1 MKLENEITVEVLE
14 TKENVIKSISNN
26 GFKLEKEY
34 DINDI
39 YLVKKEYE
47 NCKNYNELLNN
58 SILIR
63 DISEKSNPRK
73 LITYKQKHVDNNG
86 NILNQ
91 INADVEI
98 NNIDDAYN
106 MLKLIGYIDL
116 MKIRD
121 HISVYQKNNGDELAL
136 QFVNDRIYI
145 EIEEKCEHTGKRYE
159 SLDYMKSIITNLNLP
174 IKNNNYYAKKA
185 EDILNDKK
193 ANYKNQNREC
203 L

>member
-14 TKENVIKSISNN
+14 IKENVIKSISSN
-26 GFKLEKEY
+26 GFKLLKEY

-39 YLVKKEYE
+39 YLVKKEFE

-63 DISEKSNPRK
+63 DISEKPNTRK
-73 LITYKQKHVDNNG
+73 LITYKQKHIDDNG

-91 INADVEI
+91 INANVEI

-106 MLKLIGYIDL
+106 MLKLIGYMEL
-116 MKIRD
+116 MKISD
-121 HISVYQKNNGDELAL
+121 HISIYQKNNGDELAL

-159 SLDYMKSIITNLNLP
+159 SLDYMKSIIKNLNLP
-174 IKNNNYYAKKA
+174 IKDENYYAKKA

-193 ANYKNQNREC
+193 
-203 L
+203 

>member
-1 MKLENEITVEVLE
+1 MKLENEITVEVLA
-14 TKENVIKSISNN
+14 TKENVIKAISNN

-39 YLVKKEYE
+39 YLVKKEFE
-47 NCKNYNELLNN
+47 NCKNYNQLLNN

-63 DISEKSNPRK
+63 DISEESNPRK
-73 LITYKQKHVDNNG
+73 LITYKQKHIDDSG

-91 INADVEI
+91 INANVQI

-106 MLKLIGYIDL
+106 MLKLIGYMDL
-116 MKIRD
+116 MKISD

-136 QFVNDRIYI
+136 QFVNNRIYI
-145 EIEEKCEHTGKRYE
+145 EIEEKCEHTGKKYE

-174 IKNNNYYAKKA
+174 VKNENYYAKKA
-185 EDILNDKK
+185 EDILRD
-193 ANYKNQNREC
+193 REEN
-203 L
+203 

>member
-91 INADVEI
+91 INANVEI

-185 EDILNDKK
+185 EDILNDKI
-193 ANYKNQNREC
+193 E
-203 L
+203 

>member
-14 TKENVIKSISNN
+14 TKENVIKSISSN
-26 GFKLEKEY
+26 GFKLLKEY

-39 YLVKKEYE
+39 YLVKKEFE

-63 DISEKSNPRK
+63 DISEKPNTRK
-73 LITYKQKHVDNNG
+73 LITYKQKHIDDNG

-91 INADVEI
+91 INANVEI

-106 MLKLIGYIDL
+106 MLKLIGYMDL
-116 MKIRD
+116 MKISD

-159 SLDYMKSIITNLNLP
+159 SLDYMKSIIKNLNLP

-193 ANYKNQNREC
+193 
-203 L
+203 

>member
-14 TKENVIKSISNN
+14 TKENVIKSISSN
-26 GFKLEKEY
+26 GFKLLKEY

-39 YLVKKEYE
+39 YLVKKEFE

-63 DISEKSNPRK
+63 DISEKPNTRK
-73 LITYKQKHVDNNG
+73 LITYKQKHIDDNG

-91 INADVEI
+91 INANVEI

-106 MLKLIGYIDL
+106 MLKLIGYMEL
-116 MKIRD
+116 MKISD

-136 QFVNDRIYI
+136 QLVNDRIYI

-185 EDILNDKK
+185 EDILNDNKE
-193 ANYKNQNREC
+193 N
-203 L
+203 

>member
-14 TKENVIKSISNN
+14 TKENVIKSISSN
-26 GFKLEKEY
+26 GFKLLKKY

-39 YLVKKEYE
+39 YLVKKEFQ
-47 NCKNYNELLNN
+47 NCKNYNKLLNN

-63 DISEKSNPRK
+63 DISEKSNTRK
-73 LITYKQKHVDNNG
+73 LITYKQKHIDDNR

-91 INADVEI
+91 INANVEI
-98 NNIDDAYN
+98 NNIEDAYN
-106 MLKLIGYIDL
+106 MLKLIGYMEL
-116 MKIRD
+116 MKISD
-121 HISVYQKNNGDELAL
+121 HISVYQKNNGGELAL

-159 SLDYMKSIITNLNLP
+159 SLDYMKGIIKNLNLP
-174 IKNNNYYAKKA
+174 IKDENYYAKKA

-193 ANYKNQNREC
+193 
-203 L
+203 

>member
-14 TKENVIKSISNN
+14 TKENVIKSISSN
-26 GFKLEKEY
+26 GFKLLKEY

-39 YLVKKEYE
+39 YLVKKEFE

-63 DISEKSNPRK
+63 DISEKPNTRK
-73 LITYKQKHVDNNG
+73 LITYKQKHIDDNG

-91 INADVEI
+91 INANVEI

-106 MLKLIGYIDL
+106 MLKLIGYMDL
-116 MKIRD
+116 MKISD

-159 SLDYMKSIITNLNLP
+159 SLDYMKSIIKNLNLQ
-174 IKNNNYYAKKA
+174 IKDENYYAQKA

-193 ANYKNQNREC
+193 EN
-203 L
+203 

>member
-14 TKENVIKSISNN
+14 TKENVIKSISSN
-26 GFKLEKEY
+26 GFKLLKEY

-39 YLVKKEYE
+39 YLVKKEFE

-63 DISEKSNPRK
+63 NISEKPNTRK
-73 LITYKQKHVDNNG
+73 LITYKQKHIDDNG

-91 INADVEI
+91 INANVEI

-106 MLKLIGYIDL
+106 MLKLIGYMEL
-116 MKIRD
+116 MKISD

-159 SLDYMKSIITNLNLP
+159 SLDYMKSIIKNLNLP
-174 IKNNNYYAKKA
+174 IKDENYYAKKA

-193 ANYKNQNREC
+193 
-203 L
+203 

>member
-1 MKLENEITVEVLE
+1 MKLENEITVEVLT
-14 TKENVIKSISNN
+14 TKENVIKAISDN

-34 DINDI
+34 NINDI
-39 YLVKKEYE
+39 YLVKKEFE
-47 NCKNYNELLNN
+47 NCETYNELLNN

-63 DISEKSNPRK
+63 DISEKPNTRK
-73 LITYKQKHVDNNG
+73 LITYKQKHIDDNG

-91 INADVEI
+91 INANVEI

-106 MLKLIGYIDL
+106 MLKLIGYMDL
-116 MKIRD
+116 MKISD

-159 SLDYMKSIITNLNLP
+159 SLDYMKSIIKNLNLP
-174 IKNNNYYAKKA
+174 IKDENYYTKKA
-185 EDILNDKK
+185 EDILNDIKE
-193 ANYKNQNREC
+193 N
-203 L
+203 

>member
-14 TKENVIKSISNN
+14 TRENVIKSISSND
-26 GFKLEKEY
+26 FKLLKEY

-58 SILIR
+58 CILIR
-63 DISEKSNPRK
+63 DISENPNPRK
-73 LITYKQKHVDNNG
+73 LITYKQKNIDDNG

-145 EIEEKCEHTGKRYE
+145 EIEEKCDHTGKKYK
-159 SLDYMKSIITNLNLP
+159 SLDYMKSIIKNLNLP
-174 IKNNNYYAKKA
+174 IKDGNYYAKKA

-193 ANYKNQNREC
+193 EKQKI
-203 L
+203 

>member
-1 MKLENEITVEVLE
+1 MKLENELTVELLE
-14 TKENVIKSISNN
+14 TKENIIKAICNN

-39 YLVKKEYE
+39 YLVKQEFE
-47 NCKNYNELLNN
+47 NCKNYNLLLNN

-63 DISEKSNPRK
+63 DISEYPNARK
-73 LITYKQKHVDNNG
+73 LITYKQKNIDDNG

-91 INADVEI
+91 INANVEI
-98 NNIDDAYN
+98 KNIDDAYN

-121 HISVYQKNNGDELAL
+121 HISIYQKDNGDEIAL

-145 EIEEKCEHTGKRYE
+145 EIEEKCEHTGKKYE
-159 SLDYMKSIITNLNLP
+159 SLDYMKSIITSLNLP
-174 IKNNNYYAKKA
+174 IKNENYYAKKA

-193 ANYKNQNREC
+193 EKKG
-203 L
+203 

>member
-14 TKENVIKSISNN
+14 TKENVIKSILNN

-39 YLVKKEYE
+39 YLVKKEFQ

-63 DISEKSNPRK
+63 DISEKPNTRK
-73 LITYKQKHVDNNG
+73 LITYKQKCIDDKG
-86 NILNQ
+86 DILNQ
-91 INADVEI
+91 INANVEI

-116 MKIRD
+116 IKIRD
-121 HISVYQKNNGDELAL
+121 HISIYIKDNGDELAL
-136 QFVNDRIYI
+136 QFVNDKI
-145 EIEEKCEHTGKRYE
+145 
-159 SLDYMKSIITNLNLP
+159 
-174 IKNNNYYAKKA
+174 
-185 EDILNDKK
+185 
-193 ANYKNQNREC
+193 
-203 L
+203 

>member
-14 TKENVIKSISNN
+14 TKENIIKSISDN

-39 YLVKKEYE
+39 YLVRKEFE

-63 DISEKSNPRK
+63 DISEKPNTRK
-73 LITYKQKHVDNNG
+73 LITYKQKNIDDNG

-91 INADVEI
+91 INANVEI

-106 MLKLIGYIDL
+106 MFKLIGYWELIR
-116 MKIRD
+116 IRD
-121 HISVYQKNNGDELAL
+121 HISIYQKDNGDEFAL

-145 EIEEKCEHTGKRYE
+145 EIEEKCAHTGKKYE
-159 SLDYMKSIITNLNLP
+159 SLEYMKNIITNLKLP
-174 IKNNNYYAKKA
+174 IKNENYYAKKA

-193 ANYKNQNREC
+193 RCNTWE
-203 L
+203 

>member
-14 TKENVIKSISNN
+14 TKENVIKSISSN
-26 GFKLEKEY
+26 GFKLLKEY

-39 YLVKKEYE
+39 YLVKKEFE

-63 DISEKSNPRK
+63 DISEKPNTRK
-73 LITYKQKHVDNNG
+73 LITYKQKHIDDNG

-91 INADVEI
+91 INANVEI

-106 MLKLIGYIDL
+106 MLKLIGYMDL
-116 MKIRD
+116 MKISD

-159 SLDYMKSIITNLNLP
+159 SLDYMKSIIEYLNLP

-193 ANYKNQNREC
+193 
-203 L
+203 

>member
-1 MKLENEITVEVLE
+1 MKLENEITVEILT
-14 TKENVIKSISNN
+14 TKENTINAISNN

-39 YLVKKEYE
+39 YLVKKEFE
-47 NCKNYNELLNN
+47 NCEIYNELLNN

-63 DISEKSNPRK
+63 DVSEESNNRK
-73 LITYKQKHVDNNG
+73 MITYKQKHVDDNG
-86 NILNQ
+86 IILNQ
-91 INADVEI
+91 INANVEI

-116 MKIRD
+116 MKLSD
-121 HISVYQKNNGDELAL
+121 HIMIYQKDNGDELAL

-145 EIEEKCEHTGKRYE
+145 EIEEKCEHTDKIYE

-174 IKNNNYYAKKA
+174 IKGENYYAKKA
-185 EDILNDKK
+185 EDILNEK
-193 ANYKNQNREC
+193 RG
-203 L
+203 

>member
-14 TKENVIKSISNN
+14 TKENVIKSIFSN
-26 GFKLEKEY
+26 GFKLLKEY

-39 YLVKKEYE
+39 YLVKKEFE

-63 DISEKSNPRK
+63 DISEKPNTRK
-73 LITYKQKHVDNNG
+73 LITYKQKHIDDNG

-91 INADVEI
+91 INANVEI

-106 MLKLIGYIDL
+106 MLKLIGYMDL
-116 MKIRD
+116 MKISD

-159 SLDYMKSIITNLNLP
+159 SLDYMKSIIKNLNLQ
-174 IKNNNYYAKKA
+174 IKDENYYAKKA

-193 ANYKNQNREC
+193 EN
-203 L
+203 

>member
-14 TKENVIKSISNN
+14 TKENVIKSISSN
-26 GFKLEKEY
+26 GFKLLKEY

-39 YLVKKEYE
+39 YLVKKEFE

-63 DISEKSNPRK
+63 DISEKPNTRK
-73 LITYKQKHVDNNG
+73 LITYKQKHIDDNG

-91 INADVEI
+91 INANVEI

-116 MKIRD
+116 MKISD
-121 HISVYQKNNGDELAL
+121 HISVYQKGNGDELAL

-145 EIEEKCEHTGKRYE
+145 EIEEKCEHTGKIYD
-159 SLDYMKSIITNLNLP
+159 SLDYMKSIIENLSLP

-185 EDILNDKK
+185 EDILNDNKENIK
-193 ANYKNQNREC
+193 R
-203 L
+203 

>member
-1 MKLENEITVEVLE
+1 MKLENEITVEVLA
-14 TKENVIKSISNN
+14 TKENVIKSISKD
-26 GFKLEKEY
+26 GFKLKKEY

-39 YLVKKEYE
+39 YLVKKEFQ
-47 NCKNYNELLNN
+47 NCKTYNELLNN

-63 DISEKSNPRK
+63 DISEKPNTRK
-73 LITYKQKHVDNNG
+73 LITYKQKHVDDSG

-91 INADVEI
+91 INANVEI

-121 HISVYQKNNGDELAL
+121 HISVYQKDNGDELAL

-174 IKNNNYYAKKA
+174 IKDENYYAKKA

-193 ANYKNQNREC
+193 ELKENY
-203 L
+203 

>member
-14 TKENVIKSISNN
+14 TKENVIKSISSN
-26 GFKLEKEY
+26 GFKLLKEY

-39 YLVKKEYE
+39 YLVKKEFE

-63 DISEKSNPRK
+63 DISEKPNTRK
-73 LITYKQKHVDNNG
+73 LITYKQKHIDDNG

-91 INADVEI
+91 INANVEI

-106 MLKLIGYIDL
+106 MLKLIGYMEL
-116 MKIRD
+116 MKISD
-121 HISVYQKNNGDELAL
+121 HISIYQKNNGDELAL

-159 SLDYMKSIITNLNLP
+159 SLDYMKSIIKNLNLP
-174 IKNNNYYAKKA
+174 IKDENYYAKKA

-193 ANYKNQNREC
+193 I
-203 L
+203 

>member
-14 TKENVIKSISNN
+14 TKENVIKSISSN

-39 YLVKKEYE
+39 YLVKREYE

-63 DISEKSNPRK
+63 DISEKPNTIK
-73 LITYKQKHVDNNG
+73 LITYKQKHIDDNG
-86 NILNQ
+86 RILNQ
-91 INADVEI
+91 INANVEI

-116 MKIRD
+116 MKISD
-121 HISVYQKNNGDELAL
+121 HISVYQRDNGDELAL

-145 EIEEKCEHTGKRYE
+145 EIEEKCEHTGKMYE

-193 ANYKNQNREC
+193 ENIERG
-203 L
+203 

>member
-14 TKENVIKSISNN
+14 TKENIIKAISKN
-26 GFKLEKEY
+26 GFKLKEEY

-39 YLVKKEYE
+39 YLVKKEFE

-63 DISEKSNPRK
+63 DVSEKSNPRK
-73 LITYKQKHVDNNG
+73 LITYKQKHIDDNG

-98 NNIDDAYN
+98 NNIEDAYN
-106 MLKLIGYIDL
+106 IFKLIGYIDL
-116 MKIRD
+116 MKISD
-121 HISVYQKNNGDELAL
+121 HISVYQKVNGDEFAL
-136 QFVNDRIYI
+136 QFVNNRIYI

-159 SLDYMKSIITNLNLP
+159 SLDYMKSIIKNLNLP
-174 IKNNNYYAKKA
+174 IKDENYYAKKA
-185 EDILNDKK
+185 EDVLNDRKEK
-193 ANYKNQNREC
+193 
-203 L
+203 

>member
-14 TKENVIKSISNN
+14 TKENVINAISNN

-39 YLVKKEYE
+39 YLVKEEYK

-63 DISEKSNPRK
+63 DISEISNTRK
-73 LITYKQKHVDNNG
+73 LITYKQKHIDNNG

-91 INADVEI
+91 INADVRI

-106 MLKLIGYIDL
+106 MLKLIGYVDL
-116 MKIRD
+116 MKIND
-121 HISVYQKNNGDELAL
+121 HISVYQKDNGDEFAL
-136 QFVNDRIYI
+136 QFVNDKIYI
-145 EIEEKCEHTGKRYE
+145 EIEEKCEHTGKRFE
-159 SLDYMKSIITNLNLP
+159 SLDYMKSIIKNLNLP
-174 IKNNNYYAKKA
+174 IKYNNYYSKKA
-185 EDILNDKK
+185 EIF
-193 ANYKNQNREC
+193 
-203 L
+203 

>member
-34 DINDI
+34 DIKDI
-39 YLVKKEYE
+39 YLVKKEFE

-63 DISEKSNPRK
+63 DISEKPNTRK
-73 LITYKQKHVDNNG
+73 LITYKQKHIDDNG

-91 INADVEI
+91 INANVEI
-98 NNIDDAYN
+98 NDIDDAYN

-116 MKIRD
+116 MKISD
-121 HISVYQKNNGDELAL
+121 HISVYQKDNGDEFFL

-145 EIEEKCEHTGKRYE
+145 EIEEKCEHTGKIYE

-193 ANYKNQNREC
+193 KM
-203 L
+203 

>member
-26 GFKLEKEY
+26 GFELEKEY

-39 YLVKKEYE
+39 YLVKKEFE

-63 DISEKSNPRK
+63 DISENPNTRK
-73 LITYKQKHVDNNG
+73 LITYKQKHIDDNG
-86 NILNQ
+86 DILNQ
-91 INADVEI
+91 INANVEI

-116 MKIRD
+116 MKISD
-121 HISVYQKNNGDELAL
+121 HITVYQKDNGDELAL

-145 EIEEKCEHTGKRYE
+145 EIEEKCEHTGKMYE

-174 IKNNNYYAKKA
+174 IKDENYYAKKA

-193 ANYKNQNREC
+193 EKRV
-203 L
+203 

>member
-1 MKLENEITVEVLE
+1 MKLENEITVEVLT
-14 TKENVIKSISNN
+14 TKENVIKAISNN

-34 DINDI
+34 NINDI
-39 YLVKKEYE
+39 YLVKKEFE
-47 NCKNYNELLNN
+47 NCDTYNELLNN

-63 DISEKSNPRK
+63 DISENPNTRK
-73 LITYKQKHVDNNG
+73 LITYKQKHIDDNG

-91 INADVEI
+91 INANVEI

-116 MKIRD
+116 MKISD
-121 HISVYQKNNGDELAL
+121 YISVYQKDNGDELAL

-145 EIEEKCEHTGKRYE
+145 EIEEKCEHTGKIYE
-159 SLDYMKSIITNLNLP
+159 SLDYMKSIIKNLNLP
-174 IKNNNYYAKKA
+174 IKAENYYAKKA

-193 ANYKNQNREC
+193 EKRD
-203 L
+203 

>member
-14 TKENVIKSISNN
+14 TKENVIKSISSN
-26 GFKLEKEY
+26 GFKLLKEY

-39 YLVKKEYE
+39 YLVKKEFQ
-47 NCKNYNELLNN
+47 NCKNYNKLLNN

-63 DISEKSNPRK
+63 DISEKSNTRK
-73 LITYKQKHVDNNG
+73 LITYKQKHIDDNG

-91 INADVEI
+91 INANVEI
-98 NNIDDAYN
+98 NNIEDAYN
-106 MLKLIGYIDL
+106 MLKLIGYMEL
-116 MKIRD
+116 MKISD

-159 SLDYMKSIITNLNLP
+159 SLDYMKGIIKNLNLP
-174 IKNNNYYAKKA
+174 IKDEKYYAKKA

-193 ANYKNQNREC
+193 
-203 L
+203 